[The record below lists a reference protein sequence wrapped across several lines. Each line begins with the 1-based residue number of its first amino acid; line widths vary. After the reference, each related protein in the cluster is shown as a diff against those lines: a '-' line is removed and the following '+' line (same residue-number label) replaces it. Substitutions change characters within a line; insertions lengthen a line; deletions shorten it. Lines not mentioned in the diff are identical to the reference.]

1 VLYFSAKWILTA
13 LGTLGLL
20 LFFQLLLKLLCCA
33 RSVCHNTI
41 GAYPVLFL
49 LGIMVS
55 YFFSLYYGV
64 LLLRALFSPSDDE
77 QRPYPFADPF
87 ELHLLKAFVF
97 NEVIVG
103 AILILQLVT
112 VLMCGA
118 LTKSAHLNEIEGEGF
133 GVDEAEVRRIK
144 AELEESRIKT
154 EQIRKVQGW
163 KSEGISSDID
173 TIKREARASDLEMM

>member
-1 VLYFSAKWILTA
+1 M
-13 LGTLGLL
+13 
-20 LFFQLLLKLLCCA
+20 
-33 RSVCHNTI
+33 CHNTI

-55 YFFSLYYGV
+55 YFFSLYYGI
-64 LLLRALFSPSDDE
+64 LLLRAMYSPSDIDK
-77 QRPYPFADPF
+77 QPPVPFADPF

>member
-1 VLYFSAKWILTA
+1 LTA

-64 LLLRALFSPSDDE
+64 IILREMYSPDDE
-77 QRPYPFADPF
+77 QHSYSFADPF

-103 AILILQLVT
+103 AILIFQLIT

-133 GVDEAEVRRIK
+133 DVDEAEVRRIK

-154 EQIRKVQGW
+154 EQIRKV
-163 KSEGISSDID
+163 
-173 TIKREARASDLEMM
+173 

>member
-1 VLYFSAKWILTA
+1 
-13 LGTLGLL
+13 
-20 LFFQLLLKLLCCA
+20 
-33 RSVCHNTI
+33 
-41 GAYPVLFL
+41 
-49 LGIMVS
+49 MVS

-64 LLLRALFSPSDDE
+64 VILKEMHSADE
-77 QRPYPFADPF
+77 EQQTYSFADPF

-103 AILILQLVT
+103 AILIIQLIT

-133 GVDEAEVRRIK
+133 DVDEAEVRRIK

-154 EQIRKVQGW
+154 EQIRKIKGW
-163 KSEGISSDID
+163 KSEGISSDLD
-173 TIKREARASDLEMM
+173 TMKREARASDLEMM